1 VRATGDAGLGTLF
14 DLIDPRKRA
23 VRKEWG
29 EHDSLSV
36 QKVTRWESEPFD
48 FIPE

>member
-1 VRATGDAGLGTLF
+1 M
-14 DLIDPRKRA
+14 DPVKRA

-29 EHDSLSV
+29 EHDSLRI
-36 QKVTRWESEPFD
+36 QKVTRWESEPFV